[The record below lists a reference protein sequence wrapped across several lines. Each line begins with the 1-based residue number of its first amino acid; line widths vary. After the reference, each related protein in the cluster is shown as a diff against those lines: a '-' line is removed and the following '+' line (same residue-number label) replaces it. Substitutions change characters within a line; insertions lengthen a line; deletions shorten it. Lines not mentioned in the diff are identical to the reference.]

1 MIPYS
6 TLADDYYVNLTL
18 NTEMQLPTGR
28 ETVLEFFE
36 RVQRTY
42 PMMHNFYSRENGDF
56 VLEDDKEHG
65 HQRWLSLE
73 PRRVCSVYVN
83 PPDPDMAVEQ
93 HKLVLQLVPYML
105 SVSPLDCEALDF
117 MMGFDFSYRGNHDQL
132 VSEALGTGFAMEGML
147 DVSGSRVLNFE
158 PTITVSLDDSCRLQA
173 RLMVETRTNPYQ
185 VRRDEFPE
193 DQITVYFTVR
203 QYGSLDP
210 EVSYEEKLDQLRLR
224 CDELME
230 SYVINQVL
238 RPLQQAISTH

>member
-1 MIPYS
+1 MVM
-6 TLADDYYVNLTL
+6 TLAIAFLIL
-18 NTEMQLPTGR
+18 G
-28 ETVLEFFE
+28 
-36 RVQRTY
+36 
-42 PMMHNFYSRENGDF
+42 
-56 VLEDDKEHG
+56 
-65 HQRWLSLE
+65 
-73 PRRVCSVYVN
+73 PR
-83 PPDPDMAVEQ
+83 PD
-93 HKLVLQLVPYML
+93 
-105 SVSPLDCEALDF
+105 
-117 MMGFDFSYRGNHDQL
+117 G
-132 VSEALGTGFAMEGML
+132 MEGML

-238 RPLQQAISTH
+238 RPLQQAISTR